1 MGNEEF
7 VWAGTFIGRRAGGRA
22 GAQWIL
28 NKSHHRPRRGSDFP
42 LFIYIYTSAA
52 HNSNNQI
59 PAGGQFEKAAAVP
72 IFSIRFFYTSLS
84 FSGALSFQEETAQSA
99 RPLSAYDGRVCVYTF
114 MLDSICFCVP
124 LQCSWMRLLYHSPLS
139 LCQQAVRLIIYGVGG
154 ASSKVCGN
162 TRRWLWRGFALVQS
176 WAFRAPAALVWPI
189 NIKTLET
196 PSKRD

>member
-1 MGNEEF
+1 MKSLCEQALLS
-7 VWAGTFIGRRAGGRA
+7 VDGRA
-22 GAQWIL
+22 SAQWIL

-139 LCQQAVRLIIYGVGG
+139 LPT
-154 ASSKVCGN
+154 S
-162 TRRWLWRGFALVQS
+162 
-176 WAFRAPAALVWPI
+176 RAPYNLWCWRRIIKGVWEHQ
-189 NIKTLET
+189 TLT
-196 PSKRD
+196 LKRLCSRAKLSFQSSSCFGVAN